1 MTEGSTV
8 LIAGVLMAA
17 ALLASLLASR
27 IRVPGLI
34 LFLGLG
40 MLVGS
45 DGLGWVEFDD
55 YELARDIGIVALIL
69 IILEGG
75 LTSGINRLRP
85 VWPTVLS
92 LATLGTLMTAVIT
105 GLAAALL
112 FRFSLL
118 ESMLLGS
125 IVASTDAA
133 AIFGVLRFS
142 SLRRKVARTL
152 EGEAGSNDPVAVLL
166 VLGFIEWIQV
176 PDYGAVQM
184 AADLVLTLTIGLLA
198 GLALGW
204 ATVRAFKRLQLS
216 TAGLYPA
223 ASISAAAVAYGLAEL
238 VGGSGFLAVY
248 LVGLAL
254 GSADIPAKRTITA
267 FHEGTG
273 WIAQVVMFLALGLLV
288 FPSQLPQ
295 VALEGTALGLVLA
308 FVARPLAVFAVTS
321 PFSLGVRERIVLS
334 WAGLRGAVPVV
345 LATFAVLAGVEHS
358 LEFFNIVFFSVLIST
373 LLQGA
378 TFEWVAERLRLT
390 TAQPAVAPR
399 LLEVGAIRRLGADV
413 IEYEV
418 RPDDAIVGARV
429 RELGLPRGALVSVI
443 ERNGRALPPRG
454 STRIAAG
461 DRLHVLG
468 RSEHSLLL
476 GEISHRWREGP
487 VGRGPRSPRRFRGS
501 PPIFSGRPWVSDRD
515 GPADRPERIAGQAVH
530 EVLRV
535 REDEPAA
542 LVALADGRYA
552 LTGGTLLLG
561 SSTQLQRWAA
571 QRLRSSTGE
580 GERTW
585 LEQVIGALAAERN
598 RGLSLPRDRP
608 QLEGPDSPPVGEY
621 SE

>member
-1 MTEGSTV
+1 MTEGSTL

-45 DGLGWVEFDD
+45 DGLGWVEFND

-75 LTSGINRLRP
+75 LTSGVNRLRP
-85 VWPTVLS
+85 VWPAVLS
-92 LATLGTLMTAVIT
+92 LATLGTLLTAAIT

-176 PDYGAVQM
+176 PDYGGREM
-184 AADLVLTLTIGLLA
+184 ATELVLTLIVGLLA

-204 ATVRAFKRLQLS
+204 STVRVFKRLQLS
-216 TAGLYPA
+216 TAGLYPV
-223 ASISAAAVAYGLAEL
+223 ASISAAAIAYGVAETL
-238 VGGSGFLAVY
+238 GGSGFLAVY

-288 FPSQLPQ
+288 FPSQLPN
-295 VALEGTALGLVLA
+295 VAVEGTALGLVLA
-308 FVARPLAVFAVTS
+308 FVARPIAVFVVTS
-321 PFSLGVRERIVLS
+321 PFGLGVRERVVLS

-358 LEFFNIVFFSVLIST
+358 VEFFNIVFFSVLIST

-418 RPDDAIVGARV
+418 RPDDAIVGVRV

-443 ERNGRALPPRG
+443 ERAGRAVPPRG

-468 RSEHSLLL
+468 RREHSLLL

-487 VGRGPRSPRRFRGS
+487 VGRGPRSPRRFRAGH
-501 PPIFSGRPWVSDRD
+501 PIFTERPWAPDRD
-515 GPADRPERIAGQAVH
+515 GPADRPERIAGQPVH
-530 EVLRV
+530 EVVRV

-552 LTGGTLLLG
+552 VTGRTLLLG
-561 SSTQLQRWAA
+561 SSAQLQRRAA
-571 QRLRSSTGE
+571 ERLRSSIDE

-585 LEQVIGALAAERN
+585 LEQVIGALGAERG
-598 RGLSLPRDRP
+598 RELALPRDRRP
-608 QLEGPDSPPVGEY
+608 QSAGPDSPPVGE
-621 SE
+621 